1 MNVVDDCKKY
11 LGISPYDGWTNVV
24 VNDVYFYMDMCKRY
38 GEEIVNKTIKAL
50 NKNFKR

>member
-11 LGISPYDGWTNVV
+11 LGASPYNTWTNIVAG
-24 VNDVYFYMDMCKRY
+24 DSYFYKDMCKKY

-50 NKNFKR
+50 KQEF

>member
-11 LGISPYDGWTNVV
+11 LGLSPYNTWTNVV
-24 VNDVYFYMDMCKRY
+24 VSDSYFYMDMCKKY

-50 NKNFKR
+50 KQEF